1 MKIRRAEKKGED
13 INSIFQIISNAASAG
28 KILPRA
34 KKEIEEVIGSFFV
47 AETDGKI
54 AGCCCLEIYNKKLA
68 EIRSLA
74 VLPEFQSR
82 GLGKRLV
89 DACIKRAKDEGIY
102 EILTISDKDVFFEKS
117 GFGKCLNG
125 QWALFMKLK

>member
-28 KILPRA
+28 KILPRT

-89 DACIKRAKDEGIY
+89 DACIERARKEGIY